1 MIITKEDEIKAHLGH
16 DRPVVVGHFKTNKNL
31 KYKYF
36 SEVINQIDEVD
47 ALCSFGD
54 AEVEEPMDSFTVYNA
69 NGRPYRYKG
78 SDYSFDYVMC
88 RMGKGPYKSLH
99 HGSFTSLDCSLSDT
113 MESFHVFFKSWH

>member
-1 MIITKEDEIKAHLGH
+1 MTITKEEEIKPHLGH

-47 ALCSFGD
+47 AMCSFGD

-69 NGRPYRYKG
+69 NGRPFRYKG
-78 SDYSFDYVMC
+78 SSHFPNSLMC
-88 RMGKGPYKSLH
+88 RMGKGSCESLY
-99 HGSFTSLDCSLSDT
+99 HGSFTSIDRSLSDPL
-113 MESFHVFFKSWH
+113 ESLHVFFKSRN

>member
-1 MIITKEDEIKAHLGH
+1 MTITKEEEIKPHLGH

-47 ALCSFGD
+47 AMCSFGD

-69 NGRPYRYKG
+69 NGRPFVLIMAVK
-78 SDYSFDYVMC
+78 V
-88 RMGKGPYKSLH
+88 L
-99 HGSFTSLDCSLSDT
+99 LDAFVSLSDLLN
-113 MESFHVFFKSWH
+113 FVFLTL